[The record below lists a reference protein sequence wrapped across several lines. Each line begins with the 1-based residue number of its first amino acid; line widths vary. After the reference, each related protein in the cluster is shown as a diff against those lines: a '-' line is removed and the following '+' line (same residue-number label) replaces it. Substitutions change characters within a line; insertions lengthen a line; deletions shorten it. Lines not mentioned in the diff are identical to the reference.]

1 MVIACKKSLIVRLT
15 FVVMLLIVASVT
27 NDLHAE
33 VNLDP
38 EQVVEGLDVPAFAE
52 SPKTLFL
59 WNSSISPSGGP
70 PSRDE
75 PLASDRPDFTESSTT
90 VGRGVAQVELG
101 YTYISNVDGGVHTN
115 SHSFPEMLWRIGM
128 FADWFELRLGYNGG
142 TGLVVAEPLG
152 TFTASG
158 SEELYLGAKL
168 GLTLQQGFLPE
179 MALVPQMA
187 IPTGS
192 SALTSGHVLP
202 GVNWLYGWDIT
213 DWLSCGG
220 STQMNKA
227 VDDSGAMYYEVAQSM
242 TFGLGLTDRIGFYGE
257 WFFLT
262 HTAATQAH
270 TEHYL
275 DGGFTFSVNNDL
287 QLDIRAG
294 IGLSDAS
301 DNYFAGT
308 GLVKRF

>member
-1 MVIACKKSLIVRLT
+1 MFSKQATSRIFAAAILAASLFANTRVCYSHVPPFDSPEIAVPYTEIERPT
-15 FVVMLLIVASVT
+15 LL
-27 NDLHAE
+27 
-33 VNLDP
+33 
-38 EQVVEGLDVPAFAE
+38 Q
-52 SPKTLFL
+52 
-59 WNSSISPSGGP
+59 WNSSSEPSGGP

-75 PLASDRPDFTESSTT
+75 RLASDRPDFTESSTT

-128 FADWFELRLGYNGG
+128 FADWFELRVAYNAG
-142 TGLVVAEPLG
+142 TGLVIAEPLG
-152 TFTASG
+152 TFSASG
-158 SEELYLGAKL
+158 SEDLYFGAKI

-179 MALVPQMA
+179 MALVPQMT

-192 SALTSGHVLP
+192 SSLSAGEVLP
-202 GVNWLYGWDIT
+202 GLNWLYGWDIT
-213 DWLSCGG
+213 DRLSCGG

-227 VDDSGAMYYEVAQSM
+227 VDDSGALYYEVAQSL
-242 TFGLGLTDRIGFYGE
+242 TVGVGVTDRVGFYAE

-262 HTAATQAH
+262 HTAAIQAH

-294 IGLSDAS
+294 IGLSEAS

-308 GLVKRF
+308 GLVRRF

>member
-1 MVIACKKSLIVRLT
+1 MSVVCKSSWASWLFAVA
-15 FVVMLLIVASVT
+15 MLLVVAT
-27 NDLHAE
+27 AARELRAE
-33 VNLDP
+33 EDFAHEP
-38 EQVVEGLDVPAFAE
+38 IMPGLDVPTFVE
-52 SPKTLFL
+52 SPATLFL
-59 WNSSISPSGGP
+59 WNSNRSISGGP

-101 YTYISNVDGGVHTN
+101 YTFFSDVEGGVRTH

-128 FADWFELRLGYNGG
+128 FADWFELRVAYNAG
-142 TGLVVAEPLG
+142 TGLAIAQPLG

-158 SEELYLGAKL
+158 SEDLYLGAKI
-168 GLTLQQGFLPE
+168 GLTPQQGFLPE
-179 MALVPQMA
+179 MALVPQMT

-192 SALTSGHVLP
+192 SALSAGKFLP
-202 GVNWLYGWDIT
+202 GLNWLYGWDIT
-213 DWLSCGG
+213 DRLSCGG

-227 VDDSGAMYYEVAQSM
+227 VDDSGALYLEVAQSM
-242 TFGLGLTDRIGFYGE
+242 TVGVGLTDRIGFYAE

-262 HTAATQAH
+262 HTAAIQAQ

-275 DGGFTFSVNNDL
+275 DGGFTFSVNYDL

-294 IGLSDAS
+294 IGLSEAS

-308 GLVKRF
+308 GLVRRF